1 MLDPLCLPCCFAVCP
16 CDRPGGEGLAARLSL
31 TEQAAKPWDCIV
43 LDSWVCSRTCLYVN
57 IYYHRMYISATCIA
71 WVCPL
76 SSSVYRRLSLIPR
89 LRPALHHLQYGKAER
104 ACYLF
109 SREHNVIN
117 KWQKRFRIKKKRSFS
132 TNLQGLS
139 GSHLSQGLSSSR
151 LPQGLKL
158 SPPSRSFQPSPP
170 SVSLKLSPSLTVS
183 ACTFGV
189 VCCSDTLTA
198 LCDSV
203 SEDCGVRTSQE

>member
-117 KWQKRFRIKKKRSFS
+117 KWQKRFRIKKKKRSFS
-132 TNLQGLS
+132 PTFKVSPALTSLKV
-139 GSHLSQGLSSSR
+139 SQALASLKVSSSR
-151 LPQGLKL
+151 LPQDHSSPHLPQCL
-158 SPPSRSFQPSPP
+158 SSSHPPS
-170 SVSLKLSPSLTVS
+170 
-183 ACTFGV
+183 
-189 VCCSDTLTA
+189 
-198 LCDSV
+198 LCLH
-203 SEDCGVRTSQE
+203 VRLV